1 VALKAAEV
9 CGAIIGSSVPRGSG
23 DRIRAATG
31 RSCGKAADEIGVCRD
46 ESRCFVAYLRD
57 TTREESPMNAPRQ
70 PRTNSSTEYK
80 DAVFGVVALLLGV
93 LVAALS
99 VFALLMWLDARDN
112 NNSSSRTATTMPGM
126 DASGSANLGALTSYA
141 DAAPA
146 NADELATA
154 HKPYPAELPAPY
166 PGAVADVHLILTDRT
181 VDIAPGVTYSAWAWA
196 GGAPGPIIHVRQ
208 GQLVKI
214 TLTNNGAIPHS
225 VDFHA
230 ARIAPNRAFADVF
243 PGKSVSYT
251 FRANDPGVFMYHCGT
266 KPVLMHIANG
276 MYGAIVVEPK
286 PGVLPKADKNYVLVA
301 SEWYLDSDGLG
312 KPASFNMA
320 KAHARQ
326 PDWMTFNGYAG
337 QYVKHPLT
345 AKPGE
350 LVRFWVVDAGPSLD
364 TDFHIVGTIL
374 NTAYAF
380 GDMDPADAL
389 HNVQT
394 VTVPAGGGGVFDVKI
409 DEPGLYPFVSH
420 AFAAVDQGQVGL
432 LNVGNVKGTMTH

>member
-1 VALKAAEV
+1 
-9 CGAIIGSSVPRGSG
+9 
-23 DRIRAATG
+23 
-31 RSCGKAADEIGVCRD
+31 
-46 ESRCFVAYLRD
+46 
-57 TTREESPMNAPRQ
+57 
-70 PRTNSSTEYK
+70 
-80 DAVFGVVALLLGV
+80 
-93 LVAALS
+93 
-99 VFALLMWLDARDN
+99 
-112 NNSSSRTATTMPGM
+112 
-126 DASGSANLGALTSYA
+126 
-141 DAAPA
+141 
-146 NADELATA
+146 
-154 HKPYPAELPAPY
+154 
-166 PGAVADVHLILTDRT
+166 VHLVLTDID
-181 VDIAPGVTYSAWAWA
+181 VQIAPGITYKAWAWA
-196 GGAPGPIIHVRQ
+196 GGAPGPVIHVRQ

-230 ARIAPNRAFADVF
+230 ARVAPNVAFGDVL

-286 PGVLPKADKNYVLVA
+286 PGVLPQADENYVLVA

-312 KPASFNMA
+312 KPAQFNMS

-326 PDWMTFNGYAG
+326 PDWMTFNGYSG
-337 QYVKHPLT
+337 QYVTHPLT
-345 AKPGE
+345 ANPGD

-374 NTAYAF
+374 DTAYAF
-380 GDMDPADAL
+380 GDMRPADAL
-389 HNVQT
+389 HGVQT

-432 LNVGNVKGTMTH
+432 LNVGNVKGTMSH